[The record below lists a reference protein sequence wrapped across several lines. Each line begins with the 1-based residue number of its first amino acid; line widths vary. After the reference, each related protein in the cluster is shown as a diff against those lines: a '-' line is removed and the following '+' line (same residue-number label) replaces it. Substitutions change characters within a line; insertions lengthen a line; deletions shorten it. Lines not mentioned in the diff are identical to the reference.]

1 MKWRK
6 CEERKSRPSS
16 VVPEREP
23 VLGKSGR
30 IESEREG
37 DVLIG
42 PVRNE
47 NGSLAGD
54 PFGKTR
60 NKSHDYCITT
70 IDKVYDKT
78 VKNYNYRYSS
88 ILFNCASRVYPG
100 QSSRNRRRMTRI
112 RNGLHKEWRRDRRSP
127 ALNAFLASG
136 RNERDEES

>member
-1 MKWRK
+1 M
-6 CEERKSRPSS
+6 
-16 VVPEREP
+16 
-23 VLGKSGR
+23 
-30 IESEREG
+30 
-37 DVLIG
+37 IG

-54 PFGKTR
+54 PFDNTR

-88 ILFNCASRVYPG
+88 ILFSCASRVYPG
-100 QSSRNRRRMTRI
+100 QSSRNRDRMARI
-112 RNGLHKEWRRDRRSP
+112 RNTLHKEWRQDRRSP
-127 ALNAFLASG
+127 ALKASLAFG

>member
-1 MKWRK
+1 M
-6 CEERKSRPSS
+6 
-16 VVPEREP
+16 
-23 VLGKSGR
+23 
-30 IESEREG
+30 
-37 DVLIG
+37 IG

-78 VKNYNYRYSS
+78 VKNYNNRYSS
-88 ILFNCASRVYPG
+88 ILFSCASRVYPG
-100 QSSRNRRRMTRI
+100 QSSRNSPMARI
-112 RNGLHKEWRRDRRSP
+112 RNTLHKEWRQDRRSP
-127 ALNAFLASG
+127 ALKASLAFG